1 MHISSSWIRKSAE
14 LILKSFVIFSR
25 YVQDSPTKILLNHH
39 PKMNWFHLSSSS
51 VTLESVICYLRS
63 IQIKCTSLGENLL
76 LSSIDAYLGN
86 PQKYGALILE
96 EVINQDIKDSKAFK
110 TYLDFSTRKATP
122 KKVRK
127 FKKIVSPSKKLSP
140 VLEEEPAKKPKRA
153 KKPAK
158 KSTIIPTIGVVI
170 RDTPSVSVSKKKT
183 PAMVDRDKG
192 IDLLSDVALIKAAQ
206 LKKVLKK
213 SKQGTHILHASGS
226 SKGANFKSEVPDE
239 PKAKSSNTS
248 EGIGLKP
255 GVPNVSKANY
265 SKSEN
270 ESWGDSEDD
279 DDSVDFKNDDDD
291 DDVNSE
297 ADGNTDASDSERTDS
312 DKDENPTLN
321 LKDDEE
327 EEYEEELKDA
337 EHKKEG
343 KRDVEMT
350 DAGRDDATQEKSYEQ
365 VEDDTH
371 VTLTAAHVTKKT
383 EGPMQ
388 SSSVS
393 SDLASQFLNLD
404 NTPLADNE
412 VVSMMNVKKA
422 FRSYTAEF
430 KKKDQAEK
438 KKYIDLIENSVKD
451 IIKDE
456 VKTQLPQILP
466 KKYLTSP
473 LL

>member
-1 MHISSSWIRKSAE
+1 
-14 LILKSFVIFSR
+14 
-25 YVQDSPTKILLNHH
+25 
-39 PKMNWFHLSSSS
+39 MNWFHLSSSS

-96 EVINQDIKDSKAFK
+96 EVINQDIKDSKAYK

-158 KSTIIPTIGVVI
+158 KSTIIPTTGVVI
-170 RDTPSVSVSKKKT
+170 RDTPGVSVSKKKT
-183 PAMVDRDKG
+183 PAMVDRGKG

-213 SKQGTHILHASGS
+213 SKQGTHILHASGLGDGVGS
-226 SKGANFKSEVPDE
+226 QPKVPD
-239 PKAKSSNTS
+239 KHQDKTT
-248 EGIGLKP
+248 
-255 GVPNVSKANY
+255 ANY

-279 DDSVDFKNDDDD
+279 DDSVNFRNDDD

-430 KKKDQAEK
+430 KKKDQAK
-438 KKYIDLIENSVKD
+438 KKRHIDLIENSVKD

-456 VKTQLPQILP
+456 VKTQLDQILP
-466 KKYLTSP
+466 KEVSDFATPVIQRIITESFENVVLAQSSSQPKSTYDAGASLTEFELKKIDNDP
-473 LL
+473 FWG